1 MYDRRTW
8 GLSKTNRDALDP
20 VAEQRSA
27 APYRWVILAVATLTQ
42 AATGFVFVGVGTLAG
57 FLQRAFS
64 LSGAQTGLVVTAL
77 GVVPLFALLPVG
89 RLLDRHGERAIVT
102 GGALLLATG
111 AGAAAFA
118 PSYPLLLALLLVG
131 GSGYATSQPGG
142 SKAVAG
148 WFQPDQ
154 RGLAMGI
161 RQTGLPLGGAAAA
174 AILPA
179 LAASAGW
186 REALG
191 SAAAVAAV
199 GAILFGLAYRPSERN
214 PVDGYAFM
222 AQLGRLFGSPAVRP
236 VLWAGVVLVSA
247 QFCIISYLMLFL
259 RDGHGLPLAR
269 GAWFLF
275 TAQALGAVGRVALGA
290 RSDRLGHGRRMRS
303 VEESLVLA
311 AGSTFALPLLSPEAG
326 VGVLLLVTAVLGFF
340 AFGWYGPWVVHVAEV
355 APRGAVGLT
364 LGLAMTINQL
374 GIVGAPPL
382 FGLALDLS
390 GSYLVAWWALAA
402 ALLLVALRVRLGLRR
417 GEA

>member
-1 MYDRRTW
+1 
-8 GLSKTNRDALDP
+8 
-20 VAEQRSA
+20 
-27 APYRWVILAVATLTQ
+27 VILAVATLTQ

-64 LSGAQTGLVVTAL
+64 LSGAQTGLVVTAV

-89 RLLDRHGERAIVT
+89 RLLDRHGERAIVS
-102 GGALLLATG
+102 GGALLLAAG

-142 SKAVAG
+142 SKAVAR
-148 WFQPDQ
+148 WFEADH

-199 GAILFGLAYRPSERN
+199 GAILFALAYRPIERN

-222 AQLGRLFGSPAVRP
+222 AQLRRLVGSPAMRP
-236 VLWAGVVLVSA
+236 VLWAGVVLVGA

-259 RDGHGLPLAR
+259 RDRHGVPLAR

-275 TAQALGAVGRVALGA
+275 TAQALGAVGRVVLGT

-311 AGSTFALPLLSPEAG
+311 AGSTFVLPLLSPEAG
-326 VGVLLLVTAVLGFF
+326 VGVLLLVAAVLGFF

-402 ALLLVALRVRLGLRR
+402 ALSLVALRVGLGIRR